1 VTNRIMLASGLAI
14 LASCLKNTND
24 IWEAHFGAAAIA
36 ASFFIE
42 ENGLIGETA
51 EAIVE
56 QADRMVARHSTGDA
70 RAEEPTGRTLDALSG
85 ERIIADALAE
95 TIDGLHW
102 VGHNV
107 IYAAIGMKAIREL
120 GGWGTE
126 NEIGAIADLIRAF
139 KGKIPGRS
147 WIGFKTSEVKAI
159 SPPPPGELEGM
170 NGSELSRLVLKEL
183 AKFKI
188 IYRAE
193 AHHDLIGHML
203 TFSHALVTLEELGYA
218 DLYQRGLFPLFKLIQ
233 VLRTTRDIRPGE
245 PIRLVSPVDREP
257 LWPAAPSSWLPTESA
272 YWQIDRGENEWDF
285 GHAFK
290 FPYSFYHH
298 VARAG
303 GAEAAAYNNFRRI
316 LA

>member
-1 VTNRIMLASGLAI
+1 MTNRPLLEPGLAI
-14 LASCLKNTND
+14 LSACLKSTND

-42 ENGLIGETA
+42 ENGLTGETA
-51 EAIVE
+51 KAIAE
-56 QADRMVARHSTGDA
+56 QAGRMVARHPLSDASAEVSTGRSLEA
-70 RAEEPTGRTLDALSG
+70 SAG

-120 GGWGTE
+120 GGWGTKQ
-126 NEIGAIADLIRAF
+126 EIGGIAGLIRSF

-147 WIGFKTSEVKAI
+147 WIGFKTSEVKAMI
-159 SPPPPGELEGM
+159 PPTAGEQGVM
-170 NGSELSRLVLKEL
+170 GGSELSRLVLHEL
-183 AKFKI
+183 ASFKT

-218 DLYQRGLFPLFKLIQ
+218 DLFQRGLVPLFKLIE
-233 VLRTTRDIRPGE
+233 VLKTTRDIRPDE

-257 LWPAAPSSWLPTESA
+257 LQAAGPSPWLPTEPA
-272 YWQIDRGENEWDF
+272 YWQFDRGESEWDF
-285 GHAFK
+285 GHTFK

-303 GAEAAAYNNFRRI
+303 GAEEAAFDNFRRI
-316 LA
+316 IS